1 METFHDNFLNI
12 IIHEY
17 IRSVKITLQLFKNHL
32 KSKLLTIFDILKV
45 FCINFKIHRKY
56 GAIYNWAVT

>member
-32 KSKLLTIFDILKV
+32 ISKLLTIFDILKV
-45 FCINFKIHRKY
+45 FCINFKIYRKY

>member
-45 FCINFKIHRKY
+45 FCINFKIYRKY